1 MRPWRENLLPQ
12 SSHPVYMEESEESEE
27 DDEEEEESSGGDFF
41 SMGSQS
47 STSTSS
53 NPFSTDHH
61 ITALRRVFTPFFLR
75 DENHLFLAFFLVEKP
90 VGYELKKSG
99 LVNQSLWK
107 KFFFNIIFFSF

>member
-1 MRPWRENLLPQ
+1 VRPWRENLLPQ

-27 DDEEEEESSGGDFF
+27 DEEEESSGADFF

-61 ITALRRVFTPFFLR
+61 ITALRRVLHNFFL
-75 DENHLFLAFFLVEKP
+75 
-90 VGYELKKSG
+90 
-99 LVNQSLWK
+99 
-107 KFFFNIIFFSF
+107 